1 MARRSRPSRGWR
13 TTHGFTRSA
22 GVHRLRG
29 LSVRDLHARPARR
42 RQGAARR
49 DPEPDGGRDPGVD
62 AREPLPLH
70 RLLQDRRIHPARGG
84 APHGPPPPPPPPG
97 PPGAPGGPPSP
108 PPRPARPPLCRPPP
122 PPPAR

>member
-84 APHGPPPPPPPPG
+84 ALTRPPPPPPPRAAPR
-97 PPGAPGGPPSP
+97 APGLSPLPPPPRALLRLVFPP
-108 PPRPARPPLCRPPP
+108 PPRPGL
-122 PPPAR
+122 